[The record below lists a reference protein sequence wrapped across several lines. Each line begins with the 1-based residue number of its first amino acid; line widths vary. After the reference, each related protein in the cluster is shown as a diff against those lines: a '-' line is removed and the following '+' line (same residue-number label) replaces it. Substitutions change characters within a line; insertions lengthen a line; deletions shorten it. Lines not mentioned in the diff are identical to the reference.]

1 MVKDLLYYSLQ
12 WGGMGQMGVKK
23 IMICN
28 QESNSETIKDYIYR
42 FTHKHSVIVI
52 HLFELRIKMSWLM
65 WTAIIKT
72 IGVPGWKQHHFNWN
86 GQKRANL

>member
-1 MVKDLLYYSLQ
+1 
-12 WGGMGQMGVKK
+12 MGVKK

-65 WTAIIKT
+65 
-72 IGVPGWKQHHFNWN
+72 
-86 GQKRANL
+86 